1 MEGKVNKC
9 HKKSY
14 KEALTGKISVECET
28 ESVEYPSLIST
39 GAEDWRPPSLL
50 SLGPREEAHEVR
62 PTVSLKAFSSQKR
75 RNKTFQ
81 LRPVQSLLFLPAVSQ
96 VKEILSKNNSDF
108 NRN

>member
-50 SLGPREEAHEVR
+50 SLGPGEDGHEFR

-75 RNKTFQ
+75 RNKTFH
-81 LRPVQSLLFLPAVSQ
+81 LRPVQSWLFLPAVSQ
-96 VKEILSKNNSDF
+96 VKEILNQK
-108 NRN
+108 